1 MFHFLFKLQ
10 TNIKTII
17 IMSLTIAAIGGAIN
31 LGTTA
36 FRGMNASQEK
46 NRLQARLDTLSATAL
61 PKFKV
66 SDEINS
72 IYGQA
77 ASEAANPMGFS
88 GAEKNAF
95 GQNLAQ
101 NYNTQFYNAVNRT
114 GGQTGR
120 FANAVLSG
128 NNINAMNTFA
138 SNDAALARQNR
149 MAALSRQ
156 MSAARDIN
164 NVGLQNTQAD
174 IQRRLMTEQTLGGAI
189 AQQNQN
195 IDQAWKSVGD
205 LGMMGAGYA
214 LSGYGGADGVGK
226 MGGASVGGSTPSGGG
241 NIFNGQYGFSQ
252 PKTQYDYLKL
262 GIK

>member
-1 MFHFLFKLQ
+1 MPL
-10 TNIKTII
+10 IA
-17 IMSLTIAAIGGAIN
+17 AAIGGGIN
-31 LGTTA
+31 LGVTA
-36 FRGMNASQEK
+36 FRGYNASQE
-46 NRLQARLDTLSATAL
+46 RDRQQARLDTLSATPL
-61 PKFKV
+61 PKYKV

-95 GQNLAQ
+95 NQNIAQ

-174 IQRRLMTEQTLGGAI
+174 IQRRLMTEQNLGGAVGM
-189 AQQNQN
+189 QNQN
-195 IDQAWKSVGD
+195 IDQALKSVGD
-205 LGMMGAGYA
+205 LGAMAAGYA
-214 LSGYGGADGVGK
+214 LSGYGGGAGKVGSD
-226 MGGASVGGSTPSGGG
+226 ASRIDTSG
-241 NIFNGQYGFSQ
+241 NIFNGTYGFTQ
-252 PKTQYDYLKL
+252 PKGQYDYLTL
-262 GIK
+262 GMNG